1 MVKIIWNICGCYFFP
16 CVKNEATILLIECDL
31 HPQDCSTRYNILVMV
46 APPPNQ
52 IQLCTLPECPC
63 LNVFCFKDI
72 TLFPVLFFYKTD
84 TFCGNIP
91 IMRVSYLK
99 NFFARSCKLELFI
112 FGIIL
117 NYSYTEATR
126 AQWPDFVRK
135 NILWERED
143 LSCDKKRKERINF

>member
-1 MVKIIWNICGCYFFP
+1 MVMRQFAGGENNLKHMWLLFFP

-31 HPQDCSTRYNILVMV
+31 HPQDCYTRYNILVMV

-63 LNVFCFKDI
+63 LNVFVSK
-72 TLFPVLFFYKTD
+72 TLLYFLFCFYKTD

-99 NFFARSCKLELFI
+99 NFL
-112 FGIIL
+112 
-117 NYSYTEATR
+117 
-126 AQWPDFVRK
+126 FVRV
-135 NILWERED
+135 N
-143 LSCDKKRKERINF
+143 LSCLFLA